1 MKKILSKLALSGAL
15 LYTVGC
21 GTVQQQETSEYP
33 KKALFSMSVLDSLQ
47 SYYDGAELEHLMC
60 FEGKETQ
67 NSFIVDGLYEA
78 KMKEQTS
85 TRVSGSCRASDDY
98 DVDTFLGSV
107 HNHPVSKKCESST
120 TDLAWYMMGSRERV
134 YGIVCQADVDE
145 DRLEMLVKTKPYNW
159 YNKGRDTTQKGRSIL
174 EYGMFY
180 D

>member
-1 MKKILSKLALSGAL
+1 MKKILSKLALSCAL

-47 SYYDGAELEHLMC
+47 SYYDSAELEHLMC
-60 FEGKETQ
+60 FEGRETQ
-67 NSFIVDGLYEA
+67 NSFIVDNVYEA
-78 KMKEQTS
+78 QMDNQTPTS
-85 TRVSGSCRASDDY
+85 VSGSCRHTEEY
-98 DVDTFLGSV
+98 DPEKFLGSV
-107 HNHPVSKKCESST
+107 HNHPVSQKCEASN
-120 TDLAWYMMGSRERV
+120 TDLVWYMMGSRERV

-159 YNKGRDTTQKGRSIL
+159 YNKGRDTTQRGRSIL
-174 EYGMFY
+174 EYGTFY